1 MVRKTTKKVFQDA
14 QNLRP
19 KYPIDSGECKLRE
32 TRWRLSRMQETMYQI
47 GEYLKNP
54 SHFYKGQ
61 TLGHCCTTDDKAI
74 WIKSIPAQVAEL
86 LGYDILPAIDALTND
101 RLSKRDTDAT
111 LDIANGMAIALLEDC
126 ERQEA
131 RLKGGIS
138 AEYDKMKSGYSEVH
152 GLLVEADRIAEDA
165 LQVLEYMS
173 KKSLA
178 HARYP
183 QLGENSAGNARNT

>member
-1 MVRKTTKKVFQDA
+1 MVRQTTKKVFQDA

-61 TLGHCCTTDDKAI
+61 TLGHCCTTDDKAV

-86 LGYDILPAIDALTND
+86 LGYNILPAIAALIND
-101 RLSKRDTDAT
+101 RLSKRDTEAT
-111 LDIANGMAIALLEDC
+111 LAIANGMAKALLKDC
-126 ERQEA
+126 ERQES

-138 AEYDKMKSGYSEVH
+138 AEYDMMKTGYSEVH

-165 LQVLEYMS
+165 LQVFEYAS
-173 KKSLA
+173 KKSLV
-178 HARYP
+178 HARYL
-183 QLGENSAGNARNT
+183 QLGEN

>member
-1 MVRKTTKKVFQDA
+1 MTTLTAKDAFQDA

-19 KYPIDSGECKLRE
+19 KYPIDSGECKLLQVR
-32 TRWRLSRMQETMYQI
+32 TSLSRMQKTMDKI

-61 TLGHCCTTDDKAI
+61 ILGHCCTTEDKAF
-74 WIKSIPAQVAEL
+74 WIKSIPAQVANL
-86 LGYDILPAIDALTND
+86 LDYNILPAIAALTNNG
-101 RLSKRDTDAT
+101 LSKRDTDTT
-111 LDIANGMAIALLEDC
+111 LDIAKGMAKTLLKDC

-138 AEYDKMKSGYSEVH
+138 AEYDKMKTGYSEVH
-152 GLLVEADRIAEDA
+152 GLLVVADRIAEDA
-165 LQVLEYMS
+165 LQVREYAS

-178 HARYP
+178 P
-183 QLGENSAGNARNT
+183 VPNKKSKGT